1 MTPKTALMAS
11 PVLYYVRV
19 WRLWR
24 MLFFY
29 CGDLQTELTTATD
42 DISRITSI
50 QERLQKWS
58 ALRDQVWAVRQ
69 KSLQALNEDIKNLP
83 N

>member
-24 MLFFY
+24 MLLFY
-29 CGDLQTELTTATD
+29 CSDLQTELSTITD

-58 ALRDQVWAVRQ
+58 DLRDKAWAVRQ